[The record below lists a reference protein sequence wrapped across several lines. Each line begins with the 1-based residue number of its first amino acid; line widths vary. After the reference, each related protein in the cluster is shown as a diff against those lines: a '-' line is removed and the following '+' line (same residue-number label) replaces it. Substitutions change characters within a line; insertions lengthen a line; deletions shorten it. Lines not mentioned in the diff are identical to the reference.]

1 MRLALVAGL
10 ALSAL
15 MSGSA
20 LAQTAPALS
29 GAPAPTIAPAPRTA
43 APARKAPPA
52 ATAAP
57 AAAADP
63 AATADPAAAP
73 RAAAK
78 PKKRGPTPASAV
90 IVQNASAHTAT
101 SVTIT
106 GEGKDAKVSKP
117 LKSNAKT
124 TVKLPKLKGCMV
136 SVAATFEGEA
146 QADLGEFD
154 VCKDKN
160 IRFTD

>member
-1 MRLALVAGL
+1 MRLALLPGL
-10 ALSAL
+10 AISAL
-15 MSGSA
+15 VATGA

-29 GAPAPTIAPAPRTA
+29 GAPSPAISS
-43 APARKAPPA
+43 PAT
-52 ATAAP
+52 TAAP
-57 AAAADP
+57 AAGA
-63 AATADPAAAP
+63 PAAAAP
-73 RAAAK
+73 VAK
-78 PKKRGPTPASAV
+78 AKKRGPTPASAV
-90 IVQNASAHTAT
+90 IVTNASAHTAT
-101 SVTIT
+101 AVSIT

-117 LKSNAKT
+117 LKPKAKT

-154 VCKDKN
+154 VCNDKN

>member
-1 MRLALVAGL
+1 MRLAFVAGS

-15 MSGSA
+15 VATGA
-20 LAQTAPALS
+20 LAQTPSLS
-29 GAPAPTIAPAPRTA
+29 GAPSPTATAPAAPAPPT
-43 APARKAPPA
+43 
-52 ATAAP
+52 
-57 AAAADP
+57 
-63 AATADPAAAP
+63 AAAP
-73 RAAAK
+73 AAK
-78 PKKRGPTPASAV
+78 PKKRGPIPASAV
-90 IVQNASAHTAT
+90 IVMNASAHTAT
-101 SVTIT
+101 AVTIT

-117 LKSNAKT
+117 LKPKAKA

-136 SVAATFEGEA
+136 SVAATFEGEN

>member
-10 ALSAL
+10 AVSAL
-15 MSGSA
+15 VATGA
-20 LAQTAPALS
+20 LAQTAPALT
-29 GAPAPTIAPAPRTA
+29 GAQSPAVTAPG
-43 APARKAPPA
+43 
-52 ATAAP
+52 
-57 AAAADP
+57 AAAAP
-63 AATADPAAAP
+63 TAAAP
-73 RAAAK
+73 AAK
-78 PKKRGPTPASAV
+78 PKKRGPSPASAV
-90 IVQNASAHTAT
+90 IVTNASTHTAT
-101 SVTIT
+101 AVTIT
-106 GEGKDAKVSKP
+106 GEGNDAKVSKP
-117 LKSNAKT
+117 LKPKAKT